1 MKRIY
6 IVPAALLGVCMALSG
21 CSSSG
26 SSDKKTGS
34 AGGGTTSAPPSITSG
49 SSTPTAAA
57 PLPTSTATYPAGTG
71 SITIGSAAFPENEI
85 LADIYAGALEAKGVK
100 VSKKLSIGER
110 AQYIAALKDGSI
122 DFVPEYSGSI
132 LSFLDTKAT
141 AKSPAD
147 VYTALE
153 SAVPATQAVLNPSAA
168 QDSDT
173 ITVTKAT
180 ADKNNLKTIGDLAS
194 VASGFTLGAPQQFQ
208 TRADGVPALNSV
220 YGVTFGTFTPLQAGG
235 AITVTA
241 LKNGTVDAADIFST
255 DPSIAAN
262 DFVSLIDNKSMFA
275 AQNVVPLVNKAKMTQ
290 TIADA
295 ANAVSAKLDT
305 ATLADLVGKVQND
318 KQTAA
323 AVAKAWLA
331 TAGLG

>member
-6 IVPAALLGVCMALSG
+6 LVPAVMLSLTMALAG
-21 CSSSG
+21 CGSSG
-26 SSDKKTGS
+26 SSDKTTAP
-34 AGGGTTSAPPSITSG
+34 AGGGTSPAPSTSASSSGAPSEV
-49 SSTPTAAA
+49 

-71 SITIGSAAFPENEI
+71 SITIGSAGFDENKI
-85 LADIYAGALEAKGVK
+85 LAEVYAGALEAKGVK
-100 VSKKLSIGER
+100 VSKKLGIGER

-132 LSFLDTKAT
+132 LSFYDTKAT

-147 VYTALE
+147 VYAALE
-153 SAVPATQAVLNPSAA
+153 AAVPATQAVLNPAAA

-173 ITVTKAT
+173 ITVTQDT

-194 VASGFTLGAPQQFQ
+194 VASGFTLGAPQQFK
-208 TRADGVPALNSV
+208 TRADGVPALKSV
-220 YGVTFGTFTPLQAGG
+220 YGVTFGTFTPLAAGG
-235 AITVTA
+235 AITITS

-262 DFVSLIDNKSMFA
+262 NFVSLTDDKSMFA
-275 AQNVVPLVNKAKMTQ
+275 AQNIVPLVNKAKMTQ

-305 ATLADLVGKVQND
+305 KTLAELVGKVQND
-318 KQTAA
+318 KQTPA
-323 AVAKAWLA
+323 AVAKAWL
-331 TAGLG
+331 TSVGLG

>member
-6 IVPAALLGVCMALSG
+6 LVPAVMLSLSVALAG
-21 CSSSG
+21 CGSSG
-26 SSDKKTGS
+26 SSDKTTAP
-34 AGGGTTSAPPSITSG
+34 AGGGSSSAPGTSASPSA
-49 SSTPTAAA
+49 TPSDV

-71 SITIGSAAFPENEI
+71 SITVGSAGFDENKI
-85 LADIYAGALEAKGVK
+85 LAEIYAGAMQAKGVK
-100 VSKKLSIGER
+100 VTKKLGIGER

-122 DFVPEYSGSI
+122 DFIPEYSGSI

-153 SAVPATQAVLNPSAA
+153 AAVPDTQAVLNPAAA

-173 ITVTKAT
+173 ITVTKDT

-194 VASGFTLGAPQQFQ
+194 VASGFTLGAPQQFK
-208 TRADGVPALNSV
+208 TRADGVPALASV

-262 DFVSLIDNKSMFA
+262 NFVSLIDDKSMFA
-275 AQNVVPLVNKAKMTQ
+275 AQNIVPLVNKSKMTQ
-290 TIADA
+290 TAADA

-305 ATLADLVGKVQND
+305 KTLAELVGKVQND
-318 KQTAA
+318 KQTPA
-323 AVAKAWLA
+323 AVAKAWL
-331 TAGLG
+331 TSVGLG

>member
-6 IVPAALLGVCMALSG
+6 LVPAAVLSISLALAG
-21 CSSSG
+21 CGSKG
-26 SSDKKTGS
+26 SSNKT
-34 AGGGTTSAPPSITSG
+34 AAPGGGTTAAPTTSGSG
-49 SSTPTAAA
+49 SSTASAA

-71 SITIGSAAFPENEI
+71 SITIGSAGFSENEI
-85 LADIYAGALEAKGVK
+85 LAEIYAGAMQAKGVK

-110 AQYIAALKDGSI
+110 PLYIAALKDGSI
-122 DFVPEYSGSI
+122 DFIPEYSGSI
-132 LSFLDTKAT
+132 LSFLDPKAT
-141 AKSPAD
+141 AKTPAD

-153 SAVPATQAVLNPSAA
+153 AAVPATEAVLNPSAA

-180 ADKNNLKTIGDLAS
+180 ADKNNLKTIGDLAP
-194 VASGFTLGAPQQFQ
+194 VASGMTLGAPQQFQ
-208 TRADGVPALNSV
+208 TRADGVPALKTV

-262 DFVSLIDNKSMFA
+262 NFVSLIDDKSMFA
-275 AQNVVPLVNKAKMTQ
+275 AQNIVPLVNKAKMTQ

-305 ATLADLVGKVQND
+305 KTLAELVGKVQND

-323 AVAKAWLA
+323 AVAKAWL
-331 TAGLG
+331 TSVGLG

>member
-6 IVPAALLGVCMALSG
+6 LVPATMLSLSMALAG
-21 CSSSG
+21 CGSSG
-26 SSDKKTGS
+26 SSNKS
-34 AGGGTTSAPPSITSG
+34 SAPAGGGSSSAPTTSASG
-49 SSTPTAAA
+49 SSTASEA

-71 SITIGSAAFPENEI
+71 SITIGSAGFAENEI
-85 LADIYAGALEAKGVK
+85 LAEIYAGAMQAKGVK
-100 VSKKLSIGER
+100 VSKKLNIGER

-122 DFVPEYSGSI
+122 DFIPEYSGSI
-132 LSFLDTKAT
+132 LSFLDAKAS
-141 AKSPAD
+141 AKSPAE

-153 SAVPATQAVLNPSAA
+153 SAVPSTQAVLNPAAA

-173 ITVTKAT
+173 ITVTKDT
-180 ADKNNLKTIGDLAS
+180 ADKNKLKTIGDLAS

-208 TRADGVPALNSV
+208 TRPDGVPALKTV
-220 YGVTFGTFTPLQAGG
+220 YSVTFGTFTPLQAGG
-235 AITVTA
+235 QITVTA

-262 DFVSLIDNKSMFA
+262 NFVSLVDDKSMFA

-305 ATLADLVGKVQND
+305 KTLAELVGKVQND
-318 KQTAA
+318 KQSAA
-323 AVAKAWLA
+323 AVAKAWL
-331 TAGLG
+331 TSVGLG

>member
-6 IVPAALLGVCMALSG
+6 LVPAVMVSLAMAVAG
-21 CSSSG
+21 CGSSG
-26 SSDKKTGS
+26 SSNKS
-34 AGGGTTSAPPSITSG
+34 SAPAGGGSSTAATSA
-49 SSTPTAAA
+49 SSSASASEV

-71 SITIGSAAFPENEI
+71 SITIGSAGFDENKL
-85 LADIYAGALEAKGVK
+85 LAEIYAGALEAKGVK
-100 VSKKLSIGER
+100 VSRKLGIGER
-110 AQYIAALKDGSI
+110 PLYIAALKDGSI
-122 DFVPEYSGSI
+122 DFIPEYSGSI

-141 AKSPAD
+141 AKSPAE

-153 SAVPATQAVLNPSAA
+153 AAVPATQAVLNPAAA

-173 ITVTKAT
+173 ITVAKAT

-194 VASGFTLGAPQQFQ
+194 VASGMTLGAPQQFK
-208 TRADGVPALNSV
+208 TRADGVPALKSV
-220 YGVTFGTFTPLQAGG
+220 YNVTFGTFTPLAAGG

-262 DFVSLIDNKSMFA
+262 NFVSLIDDKSMFA
-275 AQNVVPLVNKAKMTQ
+275 AQNIVPLVNKAKMTQ

-305 ATLADLVGKVQND
+305 KTLAELVGKVSND
-318 KQTAA
+318 KQSPA
-323 AVAKAWLA
+323 AVAKAWL
-331 TAGLG
+331 TSVGLG

>member
-6 IVPAALLGVCMALSG
+6 VVPAALLGVSMVLAG
-21 CSSSG
+21 CGSSG
-26 SSDKKTGS
+26 SSDKTTAPAGS
-34 AGGGTTSAPPSITSG
+34 GTSAAPTTSASG
-49 SSTPTAAA
+49 SATPSEA

-71 SITIGSAAFPENEI
+71 SITIGSAGFAENEI
-85 LADIYAGALEAKGVK
+85 LAEIYAGALEAKGVTVK
-100 VSKKLSIGER
+100 KKLSIGER
-110 AQYIAALKDGSI
+110 AQYLAALKDGSI

-153 SAVPATQAVLNPSAA
+153 SKVPATQAVLNPSAA

-194 VASGFTLGAPQQFQ
+194 VASGFTLGAPQQFK
-208 TRADGVPALNSV
+208 TRADGVPALKSV

-262 DFVSLIDNKSMFA
+262 DFVSLIDDKSMFA
-275 AQNVVPLVNKAKMTQ
+275 AQNIVPLVNKAKMTQ

-305 ATLADLVGKVQND
+305 KTLADLVGKVQND

-331 TAGLG
+331 SAGLG

>member
-1 MKRIY
+1 MKRIHL
-6 IVPAALLGVCMALSG
+6 VPAVMLSLSMVVAG
-21 CSSSG
+21 CGSSG
-26 SSDKKTGS
+26 SSNKTTTP
-34 AGGGTTSAPPSITSG
+34 AGGGTSPAATSSAPG
-49 SSTPTAAA
+49 SATASEA

-71 SITIGSAAFPENEI
+71 SITIGTAGFDESKLLSE
-85 LADIYAGALEAKGVK
+85 IYAGALQAKGVK
-100 VSKKLSIGER
+100 VSKKLGIGER
-110 AQYIAALKDGSI
+110 PLYIPALKDGSI
-122 DFVPEYSGSI
+122 DFIPEYSGSI
-132 LSFLDTKAT
+132 QSFYDPKAT
-141 AKSPAD
+141 AKSPAE

-153 SAVPATQAVLNPSAA
+153 ASVPDTQAVLNPSGA

-180 ADKNNLKTIGDLAS
+180 ADKNHLKTIGDRAG
-194 VASGFTLGAPQQFQ
+194 VASGFTLGAPEQFK
-208 TRADGVPALNSV
+208 TRADGVPALKSV

-262 DFVSLIDNKSMFA
+262 NFVSLIDDKSMFA

-305 ATLADLVGKVQND
+305 KTLAELVGKVRND
-318 KQTAA
+318 KQSPAD
-323 AVAKAWLA
+323 VAKAWL
-331 TAGLG
+331 TSVGLG

>member
-1 MKRIY
+1 MKSIY
-6 IVPAALLGVCMALSG
+6 LLPAAVLGVSVALAG
-21 CSSSG
+21 CGSSG
-26 SSDKKTGS
+26 SSNKS
-34 AGGGTTSAPPSITSG
+34 SAPAGGGSSAGPTTPATS
-49 SSTPTAAA
+49 SSAA
-57 PLPTSTATYPAGTG
+57 PLPSSTVTYPAGAG
-71 SITIGSAAFPENEI
+71 SITIGSAGFTESVI
-85 LADIYAGALEAKGVK
+85 LADIYADALTAKGVTVK
-100 VSKKLSIGER
+100 KKLNIGER

-132 LSFLDTKAT
+132 LDFYDSKAT
-141 AKSPAD
+141 AKSPSD

-180 ADKNNLKTIGDLAS
+180 AGKYKLVTIGDLAA
-194 VASGFTLGAPQQFQ
+194 VASQLTLGAPQQFQ
-208 TRADGVPALNSV
+208 TRADGVPALKSV
-220 YGVTFGTFTPLQAGG
+220 YSVAFGTFTPLQAGG

-241 LKNGTVDAADIFST
+241 LKTGTVDAADIFST

-262 DFVSLIDNKSMFA
+262 GFVSLTDDKSMFA
-275 AQNVVPLVNKAKMTQ
+275 AQNIVPLVTKSKMTQ

-305 ATLADLVGKVQND
+305 ATLGTLVGAVDLQ
-318 KQTAA
+318 KQAPDV
-323 AVAKAWLA
+323 VAKAWLA
-331 TAGLG
+331 SVGLG

>member
-6 IVPAALLGVCMALSG
+6 LVPAVMLSMTMALAG
-21 CSSSG
+21 CGSSG
-26 SSDKKTGS
+26 SSDKTTAP
-34 AGGGTTSAPPSITSG
+34 AGGGSTPAPTSSASG
-49 SSTPTAAA
+49 SSTASAA
-57 PLPTSTATYPAGTG
+57 PLPSSTATYPAGTG
-71 SITIGSAAFPENEI
+71 SITIGSAGFAENEI
-85 LADIYAGALEAKGVK
+85 LAEIYAGAMQAKGVK

-110 AQYIAALKDGSI
+110 PQYIAALKDGSI

-132 LSFLDTKAT
+132 LNYFDTKAT
-141 AKSPAD
+141 AKTPAD

-153 SAVPATQAVLNPSAA
+153 SKIPSGDAVLNPSGA

-180 ADKNNLKTIGDLAS
+180 ADKNNLKTIGDLKD
-194 VASGFTLGAPQQFQ
+194 VASGLTFGAPAQFQ
-208 TRADGVPALNSV
+208 TRADGIPALKSV
-220 YGVTFGTFTPLQAGG
+220 YGVVFGTFTPLQPGG

-241 LKNGTVDAADIFST
+241 LKNGTIDAGDIFST

-262 DFVSLIDNKSMFA
+262 NFVSLVDDKSMFA

-305 ATLADLVGKVQND
+305 KTLAELVAKVQND
-318 KQTAA
+318 KQSAA

-331 TAGLG
+331 SAGLG